1 MAGPIRPY
9 LKRYQMGMKK
19 CGTNCSACPYI
30 KEGRDF
36 HINGTKCK
44 ITKQLNCKS
53 YNLVYGIFCK
63 KENCKN
69 VYLGETNRMLKQRLA
84 DHRGY
89 VTNNVTSTPTG
100 EHFNLPG
107 HSLTNLYITV
117 IKQTARKKTEYRKE
131 RESYLIRKFD
141 TFYNGLNRQK

>member
-1 MAGPIRPY
+1 
-9 LKRYQMGMKK
+9 
-19 CGTNCSACPYI
+19 
-30 KEGRDF
+30 
-36 HINGTKCK
+36 
-44 ITKQLNCKS
+44 
-53 YNLVYGIFCK
+53 
-63 KENCKN
+63 
-69 VYLGETNRMLKQRLA
+69 MLKQRLA
-84 DHRGY
+84 DQRGY

-107 HSLTNLYITV
+107 HSLANLYITV